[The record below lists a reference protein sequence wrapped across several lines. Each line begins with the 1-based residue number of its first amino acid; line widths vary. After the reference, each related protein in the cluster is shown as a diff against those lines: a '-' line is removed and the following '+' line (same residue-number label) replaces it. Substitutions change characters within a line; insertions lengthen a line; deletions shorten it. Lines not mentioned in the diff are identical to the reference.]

1 MLDGMIFLVQYF
13 KYDDE
18 VQCFENIYNLNNKR
32 LMHRVYMDF
41 VCGVV
46 HARSQERRNVGK

>member
-1 MLDGMIFLVQYF
+1 MLQYF
-13 KYDDE
+13 IQVHSLLIMKLANDD
-18 VQCFENIYNLNNKR
+18 NNNLNNKR

-46 HARSQERRNVGK
+46 RARSQERRNVRI